1 MRTKEISL
9 HRRDYAATLSDLFLS
24 LITITTIID
33 ALLAGAV
40 LDYAIKQLPAR
51 KIVGII
57 AYRKYFLA
65 SDLANGRFWYVS
77 LGLSAYVLN
86 VTVAITAYFQNP
98 TNSSTTLFSIA
109 AACALIHAFG
119 TSKAIPAGLRFLK
132 VKDNDEATL
141 NKLFDKFARWVLI
154 RGIFGAP
161 MFVALLL
168 GLIMIR

>member
-1 MRTKEISL
+1 MSDFFL
-9 HRRDYAATLSDLFLS
+9 TLV
-24 LITITTIID
+24 TITTIID

-40 LDYAIKQLPAR
+40 LDYTIKQLPAR

-57 AYRKYFLA
+57 TYRKYFLA
-65 SDLANGRFWYVS
+65 SDLADGRFWYVS

-86 VTVAITAYFQNP
+86 VIIAVIAYFQIGI
-98 TNSSTTLFSIA
+98 TTSTILFFIA
-109 AACALIHAFG
+109 AGFALIHAFG
-119 TSKAIPAGLRFLK
+119 TSQAIPAGQHFLK

-141 NKLFDKFARWVLI
+141 NKSFDKFARWVEF

-161 MFVALLL
+161 LFVAMLL